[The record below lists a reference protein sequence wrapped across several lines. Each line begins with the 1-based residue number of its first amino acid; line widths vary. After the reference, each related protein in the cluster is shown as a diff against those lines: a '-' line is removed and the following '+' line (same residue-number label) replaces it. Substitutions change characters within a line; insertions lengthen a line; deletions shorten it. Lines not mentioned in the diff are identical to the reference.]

1 MIRMLQR
8 CLSVMCM
15 QLYPKATPLE
25 VKKKLI
31 QWSTKDELDL
41 TDLEFDLGDKTHNRL
56 LYVPTAPALAEMEYQ
71 ENV

>member
-1 MIRMLQR
+1 MYI
-8 CLSVMCM
+8 

-41 TDLEFDLGDKTHNRL
+41 SDLEFDLEDKTHNRL
-56 LYVPTAPALAEMEYQ
+56 LYVPTAPALAEMEYL